1 MRRNTIYIVLLL
13 LVILICLYVGA
24 QQPKEGF
31 QAGVNNCDKFRMNM
45 SKETLEKWFLG
56 ESKKMD
62 NGKVAIDTPMMQKF
76 LWFLQ
81 SIRTKCQ
88 FKQIIQFMDD
98 MSKNRTMVIRMAD
111 ISNDVTN
118 MLNYMVRERNTDQP
132 KGVIDLLIEDISG
145 IEDTTGDSKPNA
157 NSLNTSF
164 TLLDSSLEKQGF
176 TTMQEGFALTWEKD
190 FAHLVQ
196 QKEPESCLN
205 LEKVVI
211 DNYLSEERLKY
222 MYQTLNG
229 IEKQLRDCGEETKK
243 AMKDDLKAL
252 LETRH
257 DYTEDEKRE
266 YFKTNGNPLTEQQIK
281 VFEEKI
287 NELKIEDANQI
298 KDIVMMIKKEFG
310 LFRSFV
316 DAKVVELNLQNT
328 LSK

>member
-1 MRRNTIYIVLLL
+1 
-13 LVILICLYVGA
+13 
-24 QQPKEGF
+24 
-31 QAGVNNCDKFRMNM
+31 M

-81 SIRTKCQ
+81 SIRKKCQ

-98 MSKNRTMVIRMAD
+98 MTKNRTMVIRMAD

-145 IEDTTGDSKPNA
+145 IEETTGDS
-157 NSLNTSF
+157 
-164 TLLDSSLEKQGF
+164 KQGF

-257 DYTEDEKRE
+257 NYTEDEKQE
-266 YFKTNGNPLTEQQIK
+266 YFKTDNPLTEQQNK
-281 VFEEKI
+281 RFEEKI
-287 NELKIEDANQI
+287 KNLKLKDAKQI
-298 KDIVMMIKKEFG
+298 KVIVMMIKKEFG

>member
-31 QAGVNNCDKFRMNM
+31 QAGVNNCNKFKMNM

-88 FKQIIQFMDD
+88 FKQILQFMDD

-118 MLNYMVRERNTDQP
+118 MLNYMVREPNTDQS

-145 IEDTTGDSKPNA
+145 IEDTTGDS
-157 NSLNTSF
+157 
-164 TLLDSSLEKQGF
+164 KQGF

-252 LETRH
+252 LDAKYNTKNQEEK
-257 DYTEDEKRE
+257 DQSDTE
-266 YFKTNGNPLTEQQIK
+266 GNELTENEKTVLEVHRTKLKLNDAKQIK
-281 VFEEKI
+281 V
-287 NELKIEDANQI
+287 
-298 KDIVMMIKKEFG
+298 IVMMIKTEFG

>member
-1 MRRNTIYIVLLL
+1 
-13 LVILICLYVGA
+13 
-24 QQPKEGF
+24 
-31 QAGVNNCDKFRMNM
+31 M

-88 FKQIIQFMDD
+88 FKQILQFMDD

-118 MLNYMVRERNTDQP
+118 MLNYMVRERNTDQS

-145 IEDTTGDSKPNA
+145 IEDTPGDSKPKA
-157 NSLNTSF
+157 KSLNTNFSLF
-164 TLLDSSLEKQGF
+164 DSALEKQGF

-257 DYTEDEKRE
+257 TYTDAEKQE
-266 YFKTNGNPLTEQQIK
+266 YFKTDGNPLTEQQKK

-287 NELKIEDANQI
+287 NKLKIEDAKQI
-298 KDIVMMIKKEFG
+298 KVIVIMIKKEFG

>member
-31 QAGVNNCDKFRMNM
+31 RAKVNNCDKFRMNM

-88 FKQIIQFMDD
+88 FKQILQFMDD

-118 MLNYMVRERNTDQP
+118 MLNYMVREPNTDQS

-145 IEDTTGDSKPNA
+145 IEDTTGDS
-157 NSLNTSF
+157 
-164 TLLDSSLEKQGF
+164 KQGF

-252 LETRH
+252 LDAKYNTKNQEEK
-257 DYTEDEKRE
+257 DQSDTE
-266 YFKTNGNPLTEQQIK
+266 GNELTENEKTVLEVHRTKLKLNDAKQIK
-281 VFEEKI
+281 V
-287 NELKIEDANQI
+287 
-298 KDIVMMIKKEFG
+298 IVMMIKTEFG

>member
-31 QAGVNNCDKFRMNM
+31 QAGVNNCNKFKMNM

-88 FKQIIQFMDD
+88 FKQILQFMDD

-118 MLNYMVRERNTDQP
+118 MLNYMVREPNTDQS

-145 IEDTTGDSKPNA
+145 IEDTTGDS
-157 NSLNTSF
+157 
-164 TLLDSSLEKQGF
+164 KQGF

-243 AMKDDLKAL
+243 AMKDHLKDLLKKRYA
-252 LETRH
+252 
-257 DYTEDEKRE
+257 YTDAIVKKKYEIAVDVQVQDSDNERFEKE
-266 YFKTNGNPLTEQQIK
+266 VVDPYMLKDAKQIK
-281 VFEEKI
+281 V
-287 NELKIEDANQI
+287 
-298 KDIVMMIKKEFG
+298 IVMMIKTEFG

>member
-13 LVILICLYVGA
+13 LVILICLYVSA

-31 QAGVNNCDKFRMNM
+31 RAKVNNCDKFRMNM

-81 SIRTKCQ
+81 SIRKKCQ
-88 FKQIIQFMDD
+88 FKQILQFMDD

-118 MLNYMVRERNTDQP
+118 MLNYMVREPNTDQP

-145 IEDTTGDSKPNA
+145 IEDTTGDSKPKKDP
-157 NSLNTSF
+157 LNNTGDWFSTTS
-164 TLLDSSLEKQGF
+164 KQGF

-252 LETRH
+252 LEDRH
-257 DYTEDEKRE
+257 AYSETDKQE
-266 YFKTNGNPLTEQQIK
+266 YFKTDDNPLTEQQNK
-281 VFEEKI
+281 TFEEKI
-287 NELKIEDANQI
+287 KNLKLKDAKQI
-298 KDIVMMIKKEFG
+298 KVIVIMIKKEFG

>member
-1 MRRNTIYIVLLL
+1 
-13 LVILICLYVGA
+13 LYVSA

-31 QAGVNNCDKFRMNM
+31 QAGVNNCNKFRMNM

-81 SIRTKCQ
+81 SIRKKCQ
-88 FKQIIQFMDD
+88 FKQILQFMDD

-145 IEDTTGDSKPNA
+145 IEDTTGDSKPKEDPLDDTGA
-157 NSLNTSF
+157 WFSTTS
-164 TLLDSSLEKQGF
+164 KQGF
-176 TTMQEGFALTWEKD
+176 TTMQEGFTLTWEKD

-243 AMKDDLKAL
+243 AMKDDLKDL
-252 LETRH
+252 LKKRYA
-257 DYTEDEKRE
+257 YTDVIVKKKYEIPVDVQVQDSDNERFEKDVV
-266 YFKTNGNPLTEQQIK
+266 YPYMLKDAKQIK
-281 VFEEKI
+281 V
-287 NELKIEDANQI
+287 
-298 KDIVMMIKKEFG
+298 IVTMIKTEFG

>member
-1 MRRNTIYIVLLL
+1 
-13 LVILICLYVGA
+13 
-24 QQPKEGF
+24 
-31 QAGVNNCDKFRMNM
+31 MNM

-81 SIRTKCQ
+81 SIRKKCQ

-98 MSKNRTMVIRMAD
+98 MTKNRTMVIRMAD

-118 MLNYMVRERNTDQP
+118 MLNYMVREPNTDQP

-145 IEDTTGDSKPNA
+145 IEETTGDSKPNA
-157 NSLNTSF
+157 NSLNTNFSLF
-164 TLLDSSLEKQGF
+164 DSALEKQGF
-176 TTMQEGFALTWEKD
+176 TTMQEGFTLTWEKD

-257 DYTEDEKRE
+257 AYSTEEKQE
-266 YFKTNGNPLTEQQIK
+266 YFNTDGEPLTEQENTR
-281 VFEEKI
+281 FEEKI
-287 NELKIEDANQI
+287 KNLKLNDAKQI
-298 KDIVMMIKKEFG
+298 KVIVMMIKKEFG

>member
-1 MRRNTIYIVLLL
+1 M
-13 LVILICLYVGA
+13 VILICLYVGA

-31 QAGVNNCDKFRMNM
+31 QAGVNNCNKFKMNM

-62 NGKVAIDTPMMQKF
+62 DGNVAIDTPMMQKF

-88 FKQIIQFMDD
+88 FKQILQFMDD

-118 MLNYMVRERNTDQP
+118 MLNYMVREPNTDQS

-157 NSLNTSF
+157 NSLDNTGGWF
-164 TLLDSSLEKQGF
+164 KQGF
-176 TTMQEGFALTWEKD
+176 TTMQEGFTLTWEKD

-243 AMKDDLKAL
+243 AMKDDLKDL
-252 LETRH
+252 LKKRYA
-257 DYTEDEKRE
+257 YTDVIVKQKYEIAEDVQVQDSDNERFEKE
-266 YFKTNGNPLTEQQIK
+266 VVDPYMLNDAKKIK
-281 VFEEKI
+281 V
-287 NELKIEDANQI
+287 
-298 KDIVMMIKKEFG
+298 IVMMIKKEFG